1 MSLWLTLTT
10 LAALAAQEPTLEWL
24 ERPVPQPDDYPAIAR
39 DLRIDGYAEVFCQV
53 NAQGIPINCRAGT
66 ARPAH
71 MGFEN
76 AAVRLV
82 QKARLKIDAT
92 EAPRDFSIKV
102 PFNSRSASEISHYDG
117 PAPNE
122 AQMAAS
128 QQRATAM
135 MRNTRALK
143 FRIATAW
150 NVDRM
155 PDDMRQHVMGWLDEL
170 APPLAQ
176 ERQSVAMGA
185 ARVLAIRGL
194 QQFPATQPA
203 DWETWRRDILRFQ
216 PLKAEPMLAEL
227 RQRYCAT
234 YDCTSGETPDTP

>member
-1 MSLWLTLTT
+1 
-10 LAALAAQEPTLEWL
+10 
-24 ERPVPQPDDYPAIAR
+24 
-39 DLRIDGYAEVFCQV
+39 
-53 NAQGIPINCRAGT
+53 
-66 ARPAH
+66 
-71 MGFEN
+71 
-76 AAVRLV
+76 
-82 QKARLKIDAT
+82 
-92 EAPRDFSIKV
+92 
-102 PFNSRSASEISHYDG
+102 
-117 PAPNE
+117 
-122 AQMAAS
+122 MAAS